1 MYNHT
6 GLNDTLY
13 KLWIVLKSVKLYA
26 GWLFKVR
33 AYSTVRVL
41 FVASLYKITNNNKNI
56 LINNNKDNIAL
67 FSSSS
72 QSNDGMSKTNFTI

>member
-13 KLWIVLKSVKLYA
+13 KLWIVLKSVKLYT

-33 AYSTVRVL
+33 AYSTVPVL
-41 FVASLYKITNNNKNI
+41 FVASLYKITTTNNNKNI
-56 LINNNKDNIAL
+56 LINNNKDNIAR
-67 FSSSS
+67 F
-72 QSNDGMSKTNFTI
+72 